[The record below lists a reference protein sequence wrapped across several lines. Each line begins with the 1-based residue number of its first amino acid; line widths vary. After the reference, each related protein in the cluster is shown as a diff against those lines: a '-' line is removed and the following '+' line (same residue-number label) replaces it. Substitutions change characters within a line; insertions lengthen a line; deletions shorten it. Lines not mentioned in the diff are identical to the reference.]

1 MEINR
6 IAVLGIGTMGSGIVQ
21 VCAQAGF
28 GVSVRDLDSH
38 MLERGRAAIAK
49 SLDRLARAGKLTEA
63 PEVVMGRIRF
73 TTALEEAVSDA
84 DYVIEAVPEILSLKL
99 EIFAALD
106 KLCPETA
113 ILASNTSELSIT
125 AMAAATGRPERV
137 VGMHWFNPPPV
148 MRLIEIVRAVQT
160 SAETIRVTEELA
172 HRLGKETVVC
182 KDSQGFITTRVLTA
196 LVLEAIR
203 IYEEGVASAE
213 DIDKAIE
220 LGLNHPMGP
229 IKLADYIGLDVMAH
243 ISENMLAAYGERM
256 RMPQSLVKLVEA
268 ERLGRKTGRGYYDYE

>member
-28 GVSVRDLDSH
+28 SVSVRDLDSH

-49 SLDRLARAGKLTEA
+49 SLDRLARAGKLTES

-99 EIFAALD
+99 EIFAVLD

-172 HRLGKETVVC
+172 YRLGKETVVC
-182 KDSQGFITTRVLTA
+182 KDAQGFITTRVLTA